1 MPSRKQI
8 AGFFVRL
15 ILVYGV
21 LVAPWPGVKSGYASL
36 YRSVATTVFRTMI
49 PGGIVRFEPMSDPY
63 RKFDTNIQF
72 LNTRSGARQTA
83 ITSSRDPAF
92 FQTIFL
98 ISLILATPLPW
109 RRRGWAMVVGLMLL
123 HVFIFGKVL
132 ITLLY
137 GFTRPQMALFAPA
150 PIWKTLLSVANR
162 IVVGDLL
169 ALLFVPLLIWI
180 VVSFREKE
188 WGGETV
194 ESANG
199 RADS

>member
-15 ILVYGV
+15 ILVYGF
-21 LVAPWPGVKSGYASL
+21 LVAPWPGVKSGYATL
-36 YRSVATTVFRTMI
+36 YRSAATTLFRTMI
-49 PGGIVRFEPMSDPY
+49 PGGVVHFEPMSDPY

-83 ITSSRDPAF
+83 VTSSRDPAF

-98 ISLILATPLPW
+98 ISLVLATPLPW
-109 RRRGWAMVVGLMLL
+109 RRRGLAMAAGLALL

-137 GFTRPQMALFAPA
+137 GFSRPQIALLAPA
-150 PIWKTLLSVANR
+150 PIWKTMLSVANR
-162 IVVGDLL
+162 VVVGDLL
-169 ALLFVPLLIWI
+169 ALLFVPLLIW
-180 VVSFREKE
+180 VLVSF
-188 WGGETV
+188 WGV
-194 ESANG
+194 ERSG
-199 RADS
+199 WTTERADGDSGQ